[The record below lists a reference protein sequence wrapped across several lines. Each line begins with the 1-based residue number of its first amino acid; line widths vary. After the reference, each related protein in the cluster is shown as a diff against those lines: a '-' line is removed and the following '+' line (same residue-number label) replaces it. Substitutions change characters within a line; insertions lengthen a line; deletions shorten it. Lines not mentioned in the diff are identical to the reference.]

1 MPQVAALEGRTSF
14 TGNVESNGAAIQPA
28 VASGWPVFLIGRHR
42 PGGCA
47 SVIVQLHR
55 GHAARAVHKDVHG
68 AALVAHPAEEAVDL
82 PAVVHG
88 GGHGP
93 GLTTRRPDLLGDVVE
108 QRRPSPDEDQS
119 GALGG
124 EPVRRRPADAT
135 ARSGRRT
142 TWPSS
147 GRRLDRCIRSPSTA
161 ATMIGAAAD
170 PQGDVFRHVERW
182 PWLIGIW
189 R

>member
-1 MPQVAALEGRTSF
+1 MTTVRFADCARCADQ
-14 TGNVESNGAAIQPA
+14 
-28 VASGWPVFLIGRHR
+28 GRHR

-68 AALVAHPAEEAVDL
+68 AELVAHPAEEAVDL

-93 GLTTRRPDLLGDVVE
+93 GLTTRRPDLLVDVVE

-135 ARSGRRT
+135 ARSGDDMAVEG
-142 TWPSS
+142 PP
-147 GRRLDRCIRSPSTA
+147 LDRCIRSPSA
-161 ATMIGAAAD
+161 IATTIGAAAD